1 MFVSLTVIE
10 TANERD
16 EVAFLEVEE
25 VVAGVAPFEIYLE
38 QMRHRADLVHSLVLI
53 GPTSLYGSECRRHAT
68 WRHMLL

>member
-16 EVAFLEVEE
+16 EVAFLKVEE
-25 VVAGVAPFEIYLE
+25 VVAGVAFEIYLE